1 MSLISVQNLTFG
13 YEGSRENVFENTSFV
28 INTDWRLGLVGR
40 NGRGKTT
47 LLKILKGEYTYSGR
61 ITASA
66 EFDYFPFAVK
76 DAGALSIDI
85 IGEIC
90 PSVEEWKIFK
100 ELSLLSVDE
109 AVLYLPFC
117 KLSNGERT
125 KLLLA
130 ALLLKENNFL
140 LIDEPTNHLDAQ
152 AREAV
157 ARYLQR
163 KKGFIVVSHD
173 RAFLDG
179 CIDHVISINKTDI
192 EIQSGSFSSYLR
204 NFQLKQE
211 FETAQNEKLKKDI
224 ARLTE
229 SAKRISDWSDKTE
242 ASKFKQN
249 GSGLKND
256 RGYIG
261 HKSAK
266 MMKRAKATE
275 NRKQQAIIQKSELLK
290 NTENADRITISP
302 LKHHSSRLLTLSDV
316 AVFYGDRKICSGVS
330 FEVEQGDRIAL
341 DGKNGSGKSSILK
354 LIWGEDIAHTG
365 TVNLASGLII
375 SYVPQSA
382 DGLSGTLSQFAEDM
396 RADESL
402 FKTLLVKMGFDRADF
417 NNDIAELS
425 QGQKKKVLLCASLC
439 QRAHLYIWDEPL
451 NYMDIYS
458 RLQIE
463 NLLLEYS
470 PTMIFIEHDSAFRAS
485 VATETVFI

>member
-47 LLKILKGEYTYSGR
+47 LLKLLKGEYTYSGR

-85 IGEIC
+85 IGDIC

-130 ALLLKENNFL
+130 ALFLKENNFL

-163 KKGFIVVSHD
+163 KKGFIVISHD

-179 CIDHVISINKTDI
+179 
-192 EIQSGSFSSYLR
+192 YL
-204 NFQLKQE
+204 K
-211 FETAQNEKLKKDI
+211 
-224 ARLTE
+224 
-229 SAKRISDWSDKTE
+229 
-242 ASKFKQN
+242 
-249 GSGLKND
+249 
-256 RGYIG
+256 
-261 HKSAK
+261 
-266 MMKRAKATE
+266 
-275 NRKQQAIIQKSELLK
+275 
-290 NTENADRITISP
+290 
-302 LKHHSSRLLTLSDV
+302 
-316 AVFYGDRKICSGVS
+316 
-330 FEVEQGDRIAL
+330 
-341 DGKNGSGKSSILK
+341 
-354 LIWGEDIAHTG
+354 
-365 TVNLASGLII
+365 
-375 SYVPQSA
+375 
-382 DGLSGTLSQFAEDM
+382 
-396 RADESL
+396 
-402 FKTLLVKMGFDRADF
+402 
-417 NNDIAELS
+417 
-425 QGQKKKVLLCASLC
+425 
-439 QRAHLYIWDEPL
+439 
-451 NYMDIYS
+451 IYS
-458 RLQIE
+458 
-463 NLLLEYS
+463 
-470 PTMIFIEHDSAFRAS
+470 
-485 VATETVFI
+485 